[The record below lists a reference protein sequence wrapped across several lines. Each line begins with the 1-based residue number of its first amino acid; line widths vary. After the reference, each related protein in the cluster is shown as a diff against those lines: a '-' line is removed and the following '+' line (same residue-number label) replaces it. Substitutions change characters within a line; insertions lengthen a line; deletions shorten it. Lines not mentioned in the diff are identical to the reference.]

1 MRVDIFQAVAICYR
15 GNAFLRSESHDRAP
29 ELMGPSDLFRHIQEL
44 TFKRE
49 SGLPIQHCC
58 LAMGTKSFFLRML
71 REGVDE
77 FRLALD
83 LCLRGGLAQTPIGWG
98 IVASS
103 DHGTEIWQP
112 AWTGVL
118 VRYNEPSAYRV
129 AYRSAKHSPWAIR
142 RPEPMDV
149 AASRLRG
156 LIHETLQTCI
166 HLELAPLF
174 DQIRN
179 AWRTEGQG
187 RELAEDILGPEAA
200 DPIRQLA
207 QMAIECVLLME
218 GKPWQEM
225 LTTLGEEKTLAHTT
239 DRLWSASM
247 RALESICAKSPP
259 LPFPRSEDNPSIAF
273 GH

>member
-1 MRVDIFQAVAICYR
+1 
-15 GNAFLRSESHDRAP
+15 
-29 ELMGPSDLFRHIQEL
+29 MGPSGLFRHVQEL
-44 TFKRE
+44 AFHRE

-58 LAMGTKSFFLRML
+58 LALGTKSFYLRML

-83 LCLRGGLAQTPIGWG
+83 LCSRGGISHSPIGWG

-118 VRYNEPSAYRV
+118 VRYDEPSAYRV

-149 AASRLRG
+149 AATRLRG
-156 LIHETLQTCI
+156 LIHDTLQTCI
-166 HLELAPLF
+166 QLELAPLF
-174 DQIRN
+174 DQIRS
-179 AWRTEGQG
+179 AWSMEGRG
-187 RELAEDILGPEAA
+187 SELAEDMLGPEVP
-200 DPIRQLA
+200 DSVRHLA
-207 QMAIECVLLME
+207 QMAIECVLLVE
-218 GKPWQEM
+218 GKPWQDM
-225 LTTLGEEKTLAHTT
+225 LIKLGEEEELAHAT

-247 RALESICAKSPP
+247 RAFESICVQTESA
-259 LPFPRSEDNPSIAF
+259 LPSYPRPDIGPGVASDVRD
-273 GH
+273 